1 LKKIKEK
8 IEFMYQFLGEPKTIG
23 SIFPSSKFLA
33 DKILSYIDFSEE
45 GLVIIEYGPGTGPF
59 TTEIVKQLKPT
70 DRLIVIE
77 INNKFAKNLQEKYK
91 DYKNISIYED
101 SVANTSIILEK
112 EKLKKVDYIISGIP
126 FSSIPKEITDDILKC
141 AQNVMQ
147 ENTLFLTFQYSKLK
161 TETFKKYFTI
171 LSTKFVMRNIP
182 SAFVFCMKNK

>member
-1 LKKIKEK
+1 
-8 IEFMYQFLGEPKTIG
+8 MYQFLGEPKTIG

-33 DKILSYIDFSEE
+33 DKILSYIDFNKKE
-45 GLVIIEYGPGTGPF
+45 LVIIEYGPGTGPF

-91 DYKNISIYED
+91 DHKNISIYED

-141 AQNVMQ
+141 AQKVMQ
-147 ENTLFLTFQYSKLK
+147 ENTLFLTFQYSKFK
-161 TETFKKYFTI
+161 AATFKKYFTI
-171 LSTKFVMRNIP
+171 LATKFVLRNIP
-182 SAFVFCMKNK
+182 SAYVFCMKKK

>member
-1 LKKIKEK
+1 MKKFIEK
-8 IEFMYQFLGEPKTIG
+8 IEFIYQFLWEPKTVGAIL
-23 SIFPSSKFLA
+23 PSSKFLA
-33 DKILSYIDFSEE
+33 DKILSFLDFSKKE
-45 GLVIIEYGPGTGPF
+45 LVIIEYGPGTGPF

-112 EKLKKVDYIISGIP
+112 EKVKEVDYIISGIP

-141 AQNVMQ
+141 AQNVMH
-147 ENTLFLTFQYSKLK
+147 EKTLFLTFQYSKFK

>member
-1 LKKIKEK
+1 
-8 IEFMYQFLGEPKTIG
+8 MYQFLGEPKTIG

-45 GLVIIEYGPGTGPF
+45 ELVIIEYGPGTGPF
-59 TTEIVKQLKPT
+59 TREIVKQLKPT